1 MSSFPRASRVARG
14 YDVDEVD
21 AFFAQARL
29 AYERLGGSVPG
40 PEASTGS
47 GNGSGTGS
55 GAAASGVPAAR
66 AGTPLDLS
74 ALDVREASFPLA
86 RHGYDVAA
94 VDAALARLEDA
105 VARHER
111 EVLVAR
117 SGREGFLEELAGR
130 ARVVTA
136 RLRREDGDRFARA
149 GGLHRGYHVGD
160 VDALCRRLRGYFDD
174 GEALA
179 VDDVRT
185 AVFRSRRGRRGYAE
199 APVDAL
205 LARAVEVMVTAP
217 D

>member
-1 MSSFPRASRVARG
+1 MSSFPRAGRVARG

-21 AFFAQARL
+21 AFFAHARL
-29 AYERLGGSVPG
+29 AYERLGGSVPAPG
-40 PEASTGS
+40 ERT
-47 GNGSGTGS
+47 TE

-74 ALDVREASFPLA
+74 ARDVREASFPLA

-111 EVLVAR
+111 EVLLAR
-117 SGREGFLEELAGR
+117 AGRDAFLEQLAGR

-136 RLRREDGDRFARA
+136 RLRRDDGDRFARA

-185 AVFRSRRGRRGYAE
+185 AVFRSRRGRRAYAE
-199 APVDAL
+199 GPVDAL